1 MFVWRTIWRSD
12 IDLCWFQIIGNLDDQ
27 ICLVDLHKSTH
38 KWVSITKKTKEKQK
52 KTSTFLIFTEVTI
65 PYNTTHA
72 YPRYRAIPSNTRNKR
87 SQALLSYLQ
96 RWLYHPRH
104 PFCSPREHIPNL
116 MSTSW
121 YQKNISVSMSFSVP
135 NKHNIIVHWTNS
147 SLVGLEDA
155 GAMCICAM
163 LRVKKV
169 PYYHQSCKHSDQ

>member
-12 IDLCWFQIIGNLDDQ
+12 IDLCWFQIIENLDDQ
-27 ICLVDLHKSTH
+27 ICPVDHN

-65 PYNTTHA
+65 PYNTMHA
-72 YPRYRAIPSNTRNKR
+72 YPRYRAVPSNTRNKR

-96 RWLYHPRH
+96 RWLYQPRH

-121 YQKNISVSMSFSVP
+121 YQKKHFCINVLQTVS
-135 NKHNIIVHWTNS
+135 NKHKIAHWTNS
-147 SLVGLEDA
+147 SLVGQEDA
-155 GAMCICAM
+155 CAM
-163 LRVKKV
+163 LSV
-169 PYYHQSCKHSDQ
+169 